1 MYHRNFWVWEENPK
15 DISFLLFL
23 NGDIITFPRCLEEK
37 KIMISPKFFL
47 SFSHCLWG
55 NKNWEFK
62 IFPLYRVSFPNC
74 ILSSNGRE
82 KKNLLEP
89 SLLRRHKLLG
99 IKNSQVSKKIYYN
112 LFNYLNFWI
121 CKFWLTI
128 FSLIAISCFI
138 HIKKSFS
145 VTYIH
150 DGKN

>member
-15 DISFLLFL
+15 DISFPLFL

-37 KIMISPKFFL
+37 KNHDSPKKILKFL
-47 SFSHCLWG
+47 PLPKG
-55 NKNWEFK
+55 EQKLRV